1 MLVHYCSEA
10 LKQATY
16 KQLEDGS
23 WFAEIPGF
31 AGVWANAET
40 VEATREELY
49 EVLQEW
55 LLLKLKDGDV
65 LPVVDGIDLNTLSAA

>member
-16 KQLEDGS
+16 KQLEDRS

-31 AGVWANAET
+31 TGVWANAET

-49 EVLQEW
+49 EVVQEW
-55 LLLKLKDGDV
+55 LLLKLKDGDA
-65 LPVVDGIDLNTLSAA
+65 LPIVEGIDLNTLSAA

>member
-1 MLVHYCSEA
+1 VLIRYCTEA
-10 LKQATY
+10 LQRAAY
-16 KQLEDGS
+16 KVLEDGS

-31 AGVWANAET
+31 TGVWANAET

-55 LLLKLKDGDV
+55 LLLKLRDGDE
-65 LPVVDGIDLNTLSAA
+65 LPVVGGIDLNVLSAA

>member
-1 MLVHYCSEA
+1 MLLRYCSEA
-10 LKQATY
+10 LEQAVY

-31 AGVWANAET
+31 QGIWANSAT
-40 VEATREELY
+40 VEATRAELF

-65 LPVVDGIDLNTLSAA
+65 LPVVNDIDFNTLTAA